1 MGFSFAAA
9 QSLVEDHQINSLE
22 EVRYLQDTEIEGL
35 CNHYNMEDDPAIP
48 NPGIL
53 VPVRAERNLKLAA
66 YWLNHQV
73 RVSRAVAEADLTLA
87 NIRLTTELRTP
98 EESYMHSNNY
108 PTIDAK
114 NWPKRM
120 EHIEEFLRGRLGE
133 QKFPRHMSF
142 DPTSKHLFD

>member
-1 MGFSFAAA
+1 LLETRKHENIIQRKNQLDADLLDELSCTAFTPMGFSFAAA

-22 EVRYLQDTEIEGL
+22 EIRYLQDTEIEGL

-87 NIRLTTELRTP
+87 NRTP
-98 EESYMHSNNY
+98 HTGGKLHALQQLPNHRCQEL
-108 PTIDAK
+108 AK
-114 NWPKRM
+114 EN
-120 EHIEEFLRGRLGE
+120 GAY
-133 QKFPRHMSF
+133 
-142 DPTSKHLFD
+142 